1 MRKLS
6 TLFII
11 LLAIFILTGCADK
24 PHEHTF
30 EDKWEF
36 DDTNHW
42 HAATCEHKDEKSG
55 LSGHEI
61 TKETTKEPSETEEG
75 EEVSS
80 CKVCGYR
87 KVIKLD
93 KLTHTHVY
101 EEKWTTDSTSH
112 WHKATCGHDEISGK
126 TEHEFI
132 NTSDCTKTE
141 SVYKCSVCGYEK
153 TVAERGRH
161 SFGEDDVCTVCRGY
175 KCGDN
180 VAAIFDST
188 EKTLT
193 LRGTG
198 DMYGYTDKDVRKWAD
213 LDFTKLIVED
223 GVTTIGKESFKRL
236 GFTSVKIGKDVKI
249 IGSYALSY
257 TKFEAIEFDVNSTLY
272 ETNSYAFRNSSL
284 KSVTLPSSLRILGT
298 GSFEG
303 CSSLISL
310 VLNEGIMEIK
320 SDAISGTAI
329 TELNLP
335 STCNPAPINSR
346 EINIAFWNNFN
357 LEKLTVT
364 EENPYVKAVDG
375 LLYSIDGKKLVAVPA
390 GKTKVTILDSV
401 ETIGREAFWNWT
413 GKEVTLPENVTT
425 IEKQAFRT
433 NKNLEAVKMGSKVE
447 TIDNS
452 AFNYTPWYGEKL
464 TITIN
469 RAENSVPG
477 YENGWRTY
485 KSTEIPIE
493 IVWNGTSGS

>member
-93 KLTHTHVY
+93 RLPHTHVY

-188 EKTLT
+188 KKTLT

-213 LDFTKLIVED
+213 LDFTQLIVED
-223 GVTTIGKESFKRL
+223 GVTSIGKESFKSL
-236 GFTSVKIGKDVKI
+236 DFTSVKIGKDVKI

-257 TKFEAIEFDVNSTLY
+257 TKFEAIEFDVNSTL
-272 ETNSYAFRNSSL
+272 L
-284 KSVTLPSSLRILGT
+284 KLR
-298 GSFEG
+298 S
-303 CSSLISL
+303 
-310 VLNEGIMEIK
+310 
-320 SDAISGTAI
+320 
-329 TELNLP
+329 
-335 STCNPAPINSR
+335 
-346 EINIAFWNNFN
+346 
-357 LEKLTVT
+357 
-364 EENPYVKAVDG
+364 
-375 LLYSIDGKKLVAVPA
+375 
-390 GKTKVTILDSV
+390 
-401 ETIGREAFWNWT
+401 
-413 GKEVTLPENVTT
+413 
-425 IEKQAFRT
+425 
-433 NKNLEAVKMGSKVE
+433 
-447 TIDNS
+447 
-452 AFNYTPWYGEKL
+452 
-464 TITIN
+464 
-469 RAENSVPG
+469 
-477 YENGWRTY
+477 
-485 KSTEIPIE
+485 
-493 IVWNGTSGS
+493 